1 MKLTSIFGEEITD
14 TLENMTNMK
23 VAGKRGAQFSRC
35 SLSEEQRNIRKEKRE
50 AEKAKR
56 EAEAVEQET
65 KNLRA

>member
-1 MKLTSIFGEEITD
+1 
-14 TLENMTNMK
+14 MK

-35 SLSEEQRNIRKEKRE
+35 SLSEEQRMIRKEKRE